1 MNINCIIAEISNLM
15 SLKGKVVIVTGASS
29 GIGEALSRRLM
40 NDGARVVMTARNE
53 EKMKAI
59 AAEYPQADVLIVKAD
74 VSRREDCADMIA
86 KTVGRFGGIDVLINN
101 AGMSMRAIFEDLDLK
116 VIEQLMNVNFWGTVF
131 CTREAIPYLLKSKG
145 SVVGVSSIAG
155 FQGLPARTGYS
166 SSKFA
171 MHGFLNTLRVE
182 TLNQGLHVMIACP
195 GFTESNIRNTA
206 LTADGSPQGSTPL
219 DEKHLM
225 SADDVAGRIIRGIEK
240 RKRTLVMTTQG
251 KLVVLLGKF
260 FPKWVDK
267 MTYKTMK
274 KEKNSP
280 LK

>member
-1 MNINCIIAEISNLM
+1 MG
-15 SLKGKVVIVTGASS
+15 LKGKVVIVTGASS

-40 NDGARVVMTARNE
+40 AMGARVVMAARNE
-53 EKMKAI
+53 EKMIAI
-59 AAEYPQADVLIVKAD
+59 ASEYPAAEVQVVKAD
-74 VSRREDCADMIA
+74 VSKREDCANIIQE
-86 KTVGRFGGIDVLINN
+86 TIGRFGEIDVLINN
-101 AGMSMRAIFEDLDLK
+101 AGMSMRAIFEDLDLA
-116 VIEQLMNVNFWGTVF
+116 VIEKLMNVNFWGTVF
-131 CTREAIPYLLKSKG
+131 CTREAIPYLLQSKG

-219 DEKHLM
+219 DEKNLM
-225 SADDVAGRIIRGIEK
+225 SADDVALKIIHGIEK
-240 RKRTLVMTTQG
+240 RKRTLIMTMQG
-251 KLVVLLGKF
+251 KLTVLLGKF
-260 FPKWVDK
+260 FPRFVDRQA
-267 MTYKTMK
+267 YKLMK

>member
-1 MNINCIIAEISNLM
+1 M

-40 NDGARVVMTARNE
+40 NGGARVVMTARNE

-74 VSRREDCADMIA
+74 VSRREDCANVIA
-86 KTVGRFGGIDVLINN
+86 KTVEHFGGINVLINN

-131 CTREAIPYLLKSKG
+131 CTREAIPFLLKSKG

>member
-1 MNINCIIAEISNLM
+1 MG
-15 SLKGKVVIVTGASS
+15 LKGKVVIVTGASS

-40 NDGARVVMTARNE
+40 SEGARVVMAARNE
-53 EKMKAI
+53 EKMIAI
-59 AAEYPQADVLIVKAD
+59 ASEYPAAEVQVVKAD
-74 VSRREDCADMIA
+74 VSKREDCAKIIQE
-86 KTVGRFGGIDVLINN
+86 TIGRFGEIDVLINN
-101 AGMSMRAIFEDLDLK
+101 AGMSMRAIFEDLDLA
-116 VIEQLMNVNFWGTVF
+116 VIEKLMNVNFWGTVF
-131 CTREAIPYLLKSKG
+131 CTREAIPYLLQSKG

-219 DEKHLM
+219 DEKNLM
-225 SADDVAGRIIRGIEK
+225 SADDVAVKIIRGIEK
-240 RKRTLVMTTQG
+240 RKRTLIMTMQG
-251 KLVVLLGKF
+251 KLVVLLSKF

>member
-1 MNINCIIAEISNLM
+1 MNINCIIAEISYLM

>member
-1 MNINCIIAEISNLM
+1 M

-29 GIGEALSRRLM
+29 GIGEALSRQLM
-40 NDGARVVMTARNE
+40 KDGARLVMTARNE
-53 EKMKAI
+53 EKMKSI
-59 AAEYPQADVLIVKAD
+59 AADYPTAEVLIVKAD
-74 VSRREDCADMIA
+74 VSNRSDCANVVSE
-86 KTVGRFGGIDVLINN
+86 TVKRFGRIDVLINN
-101 AGMSMRAIFEDLDLK
+101 AGMSMRAIFEDLDIK

-131 CTREAIPYLLKSKG
+131 CTREAIPYLLESKG

-182 TLNQGLHVMIACP
+182 TMKQGLHVMIACP

-206 LTADGSPQGSTPL
+206 LTADGSQQGSTPL

-225 SADDVAGRIIRGIEK
+225 SAEEVARRILRGVEK
-240 RKRTLVMTTQG
+240 RKRTLIMTMQG
-251 KLVVLLGKF
+251 KLTVLLGKF
-260 FPKWVDK
+260 FPRFVDRQA
-267 MTYKTMK
+267 YKLMK

>member
-1 MNINCIIAEISNLM
+1 M

-40 NDGARVVMTARNE
+40 TEGARVVMAARNE
-53 EKMKAI
+53 EKMIAI
-59 AAEYPQADVLIVKAD
+59 ASEYPTAEVQVVKAD
-74 VSRREDCADMIA
+74 VSKREDCAKIIQE
-86 KTVGRFGGIDVLINN
+86 TISRFGEIDVLINN
-101 AGMSMRAIFEDLDLK
+101 AGMSMRAIFEDLDLA
-116 VIEQLMNVNFWGTVF
+116 VIEKLMNVNFWGTVF

-219 DEKHLM
+219 DEKNLM
-225 SADDVAGRIIRGIEK
+225 SADDVAITIIRGIEK
-240 RKRTLVMTTQG
+240 RKRTLIMTTQG

-260 FPKWVDK
+260 LPKWVDK